1 MKATCMS
8 LTPFLLHTDLKRLQ
22 EAEAGYSLG
31 SASSYFGFLAL
42 CFDLGTVL
50 PKGRGCEVGSEELN
64 LSQFYLNQQPTHL
77 VCCMD
82 EKSQAHLFPS
92 HIFHSLVAFLK
103 GFTIDCFLTY
113 FISHVETGKDFRS
126 YCSFS
131 AARKTQQ
138 CYFYICLRKTEYYSH
153 PKARSSFAFG
163 LGNLRE
169 HEY

>member
-1 MKATCMS
+1 M
-8 LTPFLLHTDLKRLQ
+8 Q
-22 EAEAGYSLG
+22 EAEAGYGLG
-31 SASSYFGFLAL
+31 SASSYIGFLTL
-42 CFDLGTVL
+42 GFNLGTAL
-50 PKGRGCEVGSEELN
+50 PKGCGCEAGSEELN
-64 LSQFYLNQQPTHL
+64 LSQFYLNQKPTHL
-77 VCCMD
+77 VRCMD

-138 CYFYICLRKTEYYSH
+138 FYFCLRKTEYYSR

-169 HEY
+169 HDY